1 MACVRNCHHSR
12 LASRVR
18 QNSPRTRLLAS
29 NQMMLHQ
36 RRYRLISSLKV
47 ENHPGLA
54 KRLSVAPAQELG
66 HPPPFAIGLMA
77 GDGKPEGTQDQMV
90 PCTTAK
96 HQFTMAKMMNHLDA
110 YPLVA

>member
-1 MACVRNCHHSR
+1 MPLRQSR
-12 LASRVR
+12 CRLGSKPKAENAT
-18 QNSPRTRLLAS
+18 QDSPRGPPWL
-29 NQMMLHQ
+29 Q
-36 RRYRLISSLKV
+36 RKY
-47 ENHPGLA
+47 
-54 KRLSVAPAQELG
+54 LG
-66 HPPPFAIGLMA
+66 HPPPFAIGLVA

>member
-1 MACVRNCHHSR
+1 
-12 LASRVR
+12 
-18 QNSPRTRLLAS
+18 
-29 NQMMLHQ
+29 
-36 RRYRLISSLKV
+36 
-47 ENHPGLA
+47 
-54 KRLSVAPAQELG
+54 
-66 HPPPFAIGLMA
+66 MA